1 MENNIE
7 SFLGMEVNQNVIL
20 NLYPTTKFLFV
31 ICVTLGSFFSDTYL
45 YGYILAAVL
54 VLISIVAGKFKE
66 FLPALIKLFLV
77 FVLFILLLRGV
88 FHDSQEVLFSI
99 GFLKFKTQG
108 IIEGLKMTS
117 IIISFAGSL
126 LLFFKVTS
134 IGDFMIA
141 LEKLGLSSMATYV
154 VLSTFQTIPDL
165 KERSNTIMASQKARG
180 IETEGNI
187 FIRMKAFVPII
198 GPLLLSAI
206 ADTEE
211 KAIALESRAF
221 TSEVKRTN
229 LVEVEDSG
237 KDKFLRIFMIL
248 ITVIFILR
256 RIVLWM
262 L

>member
-1 MENNIE
+1 MEGNVDNYLQKDLNN
-7 SFLGMEVNQNVIL
+7 NKIL

-31 ICVTLGSFFSDTYL
+31 ICVSIGAFFSHTYL
-45 YGYILAAVL
+45 YGYILAL
-54 VLISIVAGKFKE
+54 IFILISVAAGKVKE
-66 FLPALIKLFLV
+66 FLPALVKLFLV

-88 FHDSQEVLFSI
+88 FHESEEVLFSI
-99 GFLKFKTQG
+99 GFLHFKTQG
-108 IIEGLKMTS
+108 IIEGLNMTS
-117 IIISFAGSL
+117 IIISFAGSI

-134 IGDFMIA
+134 VGDFMIA
-141 LEKLGLSSMATYV
+141 LEKLGLSPMATYV

-165 KERSNTIMASQKARG
+165 KSRSNTIMSSQKARG

-187 FIRMKAFVPII
+187 ITRMKAFIPIL

-221 TSEVKRTN
+221 TAKVKRTN
-229 LVEVEDSG
+229 LLEV
-237 KDKFLRIFMIL
+237 KDTSKDIIIRIIMVIL
-248 ITVIFILR
+248 TVLFILR
-256 RIVLWM
+256 GIILWM